1 MAGVWIIAENREHTL
16 ELLNIGRELAVK
28 MGTRVAVFLS
38 QDREA
43 AQNYIECGADEVLL
57 LPPLAWD
64 QTLDV
69 YIHLIVEEAKTG
81 DPDFILLSAT
91 MRGKDM
97 AARIAARLDTGLC
110 SSCMALTFDEKSKS
124 LVMERLAYGGAAV
137 QKVTCTTRPA
147 MATIPPRT
155 YEPATPKVDR
165 QGQIRELPAPL
176 PSEVKVLEK
185 KMKERVAKDITEA
198 RIIVC
203 AGRGIEK
210 IEDLALVRQL
220 ADALG
225 GEIACTRPIAEEYHW
240 MPEEL
245 CIGLSGMQV
254 KPDLYLGIGVSGQ
267 VQHLT
272 GIRNAKV
279 IAAVNKDENAPI
291 FRAAD
296 FGIVGDLYD
305 LVPKL
310 IAELKK

>member
-1 MAGVWIIAENREHTL
+1 MAGIWIIAENRDQTL
-16 ELLNIGRELAVK
+16 ELLNIGHELAAK
-28 MGTRVAVFLS
+28 MGMRVAAFLS
-38 QDREA
+38 QDRER
-43 AQNYIECGADEVLL
+43 AQDYIHHGADEVFLL
-57 LPPLAWD
+57 HPLAND
-64 QTLDV
+64 QSPDV
-69 YIHLIVEEAKTG
+69 AIPIIVEEAKNR
-81 DPDFILLSAT
+81 DPDCILLSAT

-110 SSCMALTFDEKSKS
+110 SSCMALTFDKESKS

-155 YEPATPKVDR
+155 YEPAVTLEAK
-165 QGQIRELPAPL
+165 QGQIRELPAPP

-185 KMKERVAKDITEA
+185 KMKERVAKGIAEA
-198 RIIVC
+198 RVIIC

-210 IEDLALVRQL
+210 NEDLALVRQL

-240 MPEEL
+240 LAEEL
-245 CIGLSGMQV
+245 CIGLSGVQV
-254 KPDLYLGIGVSGQ
+254 KPDLYLGLGVSGQ

-291 FRAAD
+291 FKAAD

-305 LVPKL
+305 VVPKL
-310 IAELKK
+310 IAEFKK